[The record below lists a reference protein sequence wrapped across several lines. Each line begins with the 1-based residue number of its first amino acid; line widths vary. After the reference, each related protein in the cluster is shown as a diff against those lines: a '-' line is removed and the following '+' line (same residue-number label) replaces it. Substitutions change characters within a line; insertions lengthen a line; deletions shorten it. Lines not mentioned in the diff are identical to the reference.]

1 MNRTEQNLRQALN
14 GEAQA
19 SIRYRAFAK
28 QADKEGYSGVARLFK
43 AAAMS
48 EKIHARS
55 HQCVLKAEEQIIAD
69 LNSEEKLA
77 LAIARL
83 ETEGG
88 IKSTAENLQAALDG
102 ETDEFKIM
110 YPAMIR
116 VAVEEN
122 AIDARHSLEYAM
134 SIEMVHAK
142 LFKKALRDP
151 AEVQASVY
159 HVCPLCGHTV
169 ENEAPKKCPYCG
181 VDAKKFIAVD

>member
-1 MNRTEQNLRQALN
+1 MNKTEQNLRHALN
-14 GEAQA
+14 GEAHA
-19 SIRYRAFAK
+19 SIRYLAFAK

-43 AAAMS
+43 AAAVS
-48 EKIHARS
+48 EKVHAKS
-55 HQCVLKAEEQIIAD
+55 HQCVLKAEEQIIVD
-69 LNSEEKLA
+69 LNSVEKLA
-77 LAIARL
+77 LAIAQL
-83 ETEGG
+83 ETEGS

-116 VAVEEN
+116 DAVEEN
-122 AIDARHSLEYAM
+122 ALDARHSLEYAM

-151 AEVQASVY
+151 AEVLTSAY